1 MSKRCCAASCFN
13 SNANSNRSLEYFG
26 FPKSLEYATA
36 WAKAASR
43 EDLLEKNLNNIV
55 KYYLCSEHFTAD
67 CFQDPPHNRKL
78 KKTSRP
84 TMVVP
89 IPTIFR
95 NNFDECVSKSL
106 KEEIADVQL
115 PKQLPEDSGGCS
127 SLAEQQTE
135 LEDPLLLE
143 EYIAF
148 NQDHDDSEILEEH
161 FVQSCDDFES
171 LAGKEEE
178 LEEEEEE
185 EECQFSEAEPSP
197 NLCRL
202 CLSNGDNEL
211 LVPIFGDGSEMAYI
225 LERIL
230 PDYPIFPD
238 DGYSQK
244 VCLTCL
250 EDATRCLNTIET
262 FRAAQEKLKR

>member
-26 FPKSLEYATA
+26 FPKSMEYATA

-55 KYYLCSEHFTAD
+55 KYYLCSEHFTND

-106 KEEIADVQL
+106 KEDKADVQL
-115 PKQLPEDSGGCS
+115 QEQLPEDSGGCS
-127 SLAEQQTE
+127 YLAGHQTE
-135 LEDPLLLE
+135 LQDPLLLE

-148 NQDHDDSEILEEH
+148 NQDHDQDSEILEEH
-161 FVQSCDDFES
+161 FVQSSDDFES

-178 LEEEEEE
+178 LVEEED

-230 PDYPIFPD
+230 PDYPICPG
-238 DGYSQK
+238 DGFSQK